1 MDNNVYDNNV
11 KFLPFL
17 KFLEKNKRIIISIL
31 LIVVFVVSYKIINN
45 QLTKKNNAEASI
57 IYTSFYDEISSENP
71 DYALVEETLNNLLNA
86 YGSSGYAQIALLNKA
101 SLDARNDNFEE
112 SLNSFQKLVS
122 ITDGSN
128 GNKIYNKIAR
138 VSAARILASENKY
151 DEALDM
157 IEKFTS
163 ESTNGYIHELTG
175 DILHKQNKT
184 DLSLAQYNKAL
195 EKYNDETSKSIISM
209 KIANLGKKV
218 DK

>member
-1 MDNNVYDNNV
+1 MDNNVYDNNM

-122 ITDGSN
+122 ITDGRN